1 MAIALAAISGCAS
14 TSTYHEID
22 APRYAGSFAGERSPS
37 ADAALRIVT
46 FNIERGRKV
55 AEAVA
60 GLGSHPDLRGADL
73 LFLQEMDAP
82 GVEAIARQLGLNYVY
97 YPASREKSGQDI
109 GNAILS
115 PWPIDDSH
123 KLLQPHTT
131 RIAHRARAAV
141 SARVAIRGR
150 AFRVYSLHLGSPLGM
165 SGGDRRD
172 QAAAVLADAETSTD
186 PVIIAG
192 DFNSSGIGE
201 MFEERGYFWPTR
213 SVGKSV
219 MWFSFD
225 HVFVRG
231 VSAAS
236 AAGVA
241 REVDDAS
248 DHRPVWVRLR
258 LLEAVAIEGRS

>member
-1 MAIALAAISGCAS
+1 MAIPLAAGAGCAT
-14 TSTYHEID
+14 TSSYREPD
-22 APRYAGSFAGERSPS
+22 APRYAGSFAGERESS
-37 ADAALRIVT
+37 ADPALRIVT
-46 FNIERGRKV
+46 FNIERGRKI
-55 AEAVA
+55 AAAAA
-60 GLGSHPDLRGADL
+60 GLGSHRDLRAADL
-73 LFLQEMDAP
+73 LFLQEMDAS
-82 GVEAIARQLGLNYVY
+82 GSEAIARQLGMNYVY
-97 YPASREKSGQDI
+97 YPASREKNGQDI

-115 PWPIDDSH
+115 PWPIEDSH

-141 SARVAIRGR
+141 AARVEIRGR
-150 AFRVYSLHLGSPLGM
+150 SFRVYSLYLGSPLGM
-165 SGGDRRD
+165 SGSDRRD
-172 QAAAVLADAETSTD
+172 QAAAVISDAETSPD

-201 MFEERGYFWPTR
+201 LFEQHGYFWPTR
-213 SVGKSV
+213 SIGKSV

-225 HVFVRG
+225 HIFVRG

-258 LLEAVAIEGRS
+258 LLQAVATGH